1 MWAGDE
7 MVFGGTNCSFR
18 RVGGIKGRDVLEGEV
33 DREEKRSEVRRGLVF
48 VKRDV
53 R

>member
-1 MWAGDE
+1 
-7 MVFGGTNCSFR
+7 MVFGCTNCSFR
-18 RVGGIKGRDVLEGEV
+18 RVRAMVKGRDVLEGEV